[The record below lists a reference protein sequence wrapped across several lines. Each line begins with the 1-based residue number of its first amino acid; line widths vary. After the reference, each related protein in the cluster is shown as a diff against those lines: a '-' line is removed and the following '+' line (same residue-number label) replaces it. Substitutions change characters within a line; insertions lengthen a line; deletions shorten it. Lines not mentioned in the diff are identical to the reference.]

1 MRSFLYIAASLSVDT
16 FGDGISTL
24 TCSAEGVRD
33 MQWSVS
39 YFGMTQN
46 IDLDTIQDSAIE
58 DFTVTDG
65 ITLSSTVYYGNI
77 ESTMSVISHSG
88 SGVQTTQVTFVCYA
102 ITKSGG
108 YMGRFRKERTIT
120 LALANPTAPS
130 EVPETSLPSTSKL
143 QCCKS

>member
-1 MRSFLYIAASLSVDT
+1 MDT
-16 FGDGISTL
+16 FGDGITTL
-24 TCSAEGVRD
+24 TCTVEGVRD

-46 IDLDTIQDSAIE
+46 IDLDTIQDSATE

-77 ESTMSVISHSG
+77 ESTMSVISQSG
-88 SGVQTTQVTFVCYA
+88 SGAQTTQVTFVCYA
-102 ITKSGG
+102 ITNSGG
-108 YMGRFRKERTIT
+108 YIGRFRKERTIT
-120 LALANPTAPS
+120 VALANPTTPR

-143 QCCKS
+143 QCCRS